1 MKRISIISFLTVL
14 FAAAL
19 LAGCGSSG
27 IGDVLG
33 GSRGNDRYGQ
43 TGDVRGTITSVNTR
57 DQTIVVDQEGSGNYL
72 RNGGSDQVVLHYDS
86 GTRVDFEGRTYRPE
100 DLERGDR
107 IAANVDE
114 SSGSRL
120 YAQNIQVLYDVSGGT
135 GGTGSSGGYD
145 SGGYNDTL
153 GSDLRGVVRYVDTR
167 SHTLEIEPSSRNDSR
182 YPTDRSGVVI
192 VYYDAQTGV
201 DYQGRRYAPENL
213 ERGDEVQVDIRD
225 SGGRLLAEQI
235 TVVAQNQP
243 VTR

>member
-1 MKRISIISFLTVL
+1 LTLTALVL
-14 FAAAL
+14 SAAL

-33 GSRGNDRYGQ
+33 GSRNDDRYGKS
-43 TGDVRGTITSVNTR
+43 DVRGTITSVNTR

-72 RNGGSDQVVLHYDS
+72 RNGGSDEVVLHYDS

-120 YAQNIQVLYDVSGGT
+120 YARDIQVLYDVS

-153 GSDLRGVVRYVDTR
+153 GTDLRGVVRYVDTR
-167 SHTLEIEPSSRNDSR
+167 SRTLEIEPSSRNDSR
-182 YPTDRSGVVI
+182 FPTDRSGVVV
-192 VYYDAQTGV
+192 VYYDSQTGV

-213 ERGDEVQVDIRD
+213 ERGDEVQVNVRD

-235 TVVAQNQP
+235 TVVSENQP

>member
-1 MKRISIISFLTVL
+1 MKKTPIISILTAL

-33 GSRGNDRYGQ
+33 GSRNDSRY
-43 TGDVRGTITSVNTR
+43 GDVRGTVTSVNTR
-57 DQTIVVDQEGSGNYL
+57 DQTIVVDQEGTGTYL
-72 RNGGSDQVVLHYDS
+72 RNGGSDEVVLRYDS

-120 YAQNIQVLYDVSGGT
+120 YARDIQVLYDVS

-167 SHTLEIEPSSRNDSR
+167 SRTLEIEPSSRYDSR
-182 YPTDRSGVVI
+182 FPTDRSGVVI

-235 TVVAQNQP
+235 TVVAENQP

>member
-1 MKRISIISFLTVL
+1 MKRTLQISFLTALV
-14 FAAAL
+14 AAVAL

-33 GSRGNDRYGQ
+33 GGNSRNS
-43 TGDVRGTITSVNTR
+43 GDVRGTVTSVNTR
-57 DQTIVVDQEGSGNYL
+57 DQTIVVDQEGTGNYL
-72 RNGGSDQVVLHYDS
+72 RNGGSDEVVLRYDNS
-86 GTRVDFEGRTYRPE
+86 TRVDFEGRTYRPE

-120 YAQNIQVLYDVSGGT
+120 YARDIQVLYDVSGA
-135 GGTGSSGGYD
+135 TGSSGGYD

-153 GSDLRGVVRYVDTR
+153 GTDLRGVVRYVDTR
-167 SHTLEIEPSSRNDSR
+167 SRTLEIEPSSRNDSR
-182 YPTDRSGVVI
+182 FPTDRSGVVV
-192 VYYDAQTGV
+192 VYYDSQTDV
-201 DYQGRRYAPENL
+201 DYQGRNYAPENL
-213 ERGDEVQVDIRD
+213 ERGDEVEVDIRD

-235 TVVAQNQP
+235 TVVSENQP

>member
-1 MKRISIISFLTVL
+1 MKRTPSVSFLTLAALVL
-14 FAAAL
+14 SAAL

-72 RNGGSDQVVLHYDS
+72 RNGGSDEVVLHYDS

-120 YAQNIQVLYDVSGGT
+120 YARDIQVLYDVS

-153 GSDLRGVVRYVDTR
+153 GTDLRGVVRYVDTR
-167 SHTLEIEPSSRNDSR
+167 NRTLEIEPSSRNDSR
-182 YPTDRSGVVI
+182 FPTDRSGVVI
-192 VYYDAQTGV
+192 V
-201 DYQGRRYAPENL
+201 
-213 ERGDEVQVDIRD
+213 
-225 SGGRLLAEQI
+225 
-235 TVVAQNQP
+235 
-243 VTR
+243 

>member
-1 MKRISIISFLTVL
+1 LTALVA
-14 FAAAL
+14 AAAL

-33 GSRGNDRYGQ
+33 GSRNDGRYGQ
-43 TGDVRGTITSVNTR
+43 TGDVRGTVTSVNTR
-57 DQTIVVDQEGSGNYL
+57 DQTIVVDQEGTGYYL
-72 RNGGSDQVVLHYDS
+72 RNGGSDEIVLHYDS

-120 YAQNIQVLYDVSGGT
+120 YARDIQVLYDVS

-153 GSDLRGVVRYVDTR
+153 GTDLRGVVRYVDTR
-167 SHTLEIEPSSRNDSR
+167 SRTLEIEPSSRYDSR
-182 YPTDRSGVVI
+182 YPTDRSGVVV

-213 ERGDEVQVDIRD
+213 ERGDEVQVDVRD

-235 TVVAQNQP
+235 TVVAENQP